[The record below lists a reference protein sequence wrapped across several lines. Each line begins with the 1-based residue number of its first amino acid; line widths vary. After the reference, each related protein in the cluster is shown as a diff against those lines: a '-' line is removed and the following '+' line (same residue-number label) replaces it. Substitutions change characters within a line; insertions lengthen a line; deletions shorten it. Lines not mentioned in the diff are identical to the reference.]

1 MDSALSN
8 LLLIDECLFDE
19 KRVQAFARAIKKSV
33 KTGDIVVDAGTGTG
47 IIALLAAKAGAKKVY
62 AVEWDPEIA
71 RVAAQN
77 IRANNFHNT
86 IEVVNTDVR
95 EFRLPAGAHADVLVM
110 EMLDTGFIAE
120 QQAGAIIGLKKNGV
134 IGTNTIILP
143 ERVTF
148 FMTVLQYDFNF
159 YGFNLPSIIQARNDG
174 VLPRIKKVMSKEHCY
189 ADINLQKLVSRQFSA
204 NVRLKVTQSGI
215 LNGVKLSTDI
225 YLLGKVCHATT
236 DMNMPIV
243 IPIPP
248 RRVKRGDIIPV
259 SVEYVMGEGFR
270 DFKVVA

>member
-19 KRVQAFARAIKKSV
+19 KRVQTFARAIKKSV
-33 KTGDIVVDAGTGTG
+33 KVGDIVVDAGTGTG

-71 RVAAQN
+71 RVAVQN

-86 IEVVNTDVR
+86 IEVVNADVR
-95 EFRLPAGAHADVLVM
+95 EFRLPTGDHADVLVM

-134 IGTNTIILP
+134 IKTNTTILP
-143 ERVTF
+143 ERATF
-148 FMTVLQYDFNF
+148 FMTALQYDFNF

-174 VLPRIKKVMSKEHCY
+174 VLPRIKKVMSKDYCY
-189 ADINLQKLVSRQFSA
+189 ADIDLQKLMSRQFSA

-215 LNGVKLSTDI
+215 LNGIKLSTDI
-225 YLLGKVCHATT
+225 YLSGKVCHATT
-236 DMNMPIV
+236 DMNMPII

-248 RRVKRGDIIPV
+248 RQVKRGDMIPL
-259 SVEYVMGEGFR
+259 SVEYVMGKGFR
-270 DFKVVA
+270 DFKIVA

>member
-33 KTGDIVVDAGTGTG
+33 KVGDIVVDAGTGTG

-71 RVAAQN
+71 HIAAQN
-77 IRANNFHNT
+77 IRANNFHNAV
-86 IEVVNTDVR
+86 EVVNADVR
-95 EFRLPAGAHADVLVM
+95 EFILPTGDHADVLVM

-134 IGTNTIILP
+134 IKTNTTILP
-143 ERVTF
+143 ERAAF
-148 FMTVLQYDFNF
+148 FMTALQYDFNF

-174 VLPRIKKVMSKEHCY
+174 VLPRIKKVMSKDYCY
-189 ADINLQKLVSRQFSA
+189 ADIDLQELASRQFSS
-204 NVRLKVTQSGI
+204 NVRLKVARSGI

-225 YLLGKVCHATT
+225 YLSGKICHATT
-236 DMNMPIV
+236 DMNMPII

-248 RRVKRGDIIPV
+248 RRVKRGDIIPL
-259 SVEYVMGEGFR
+259 SVEYAMGKGFR
-270 DFKVVA
+270 DFKIMA